1 MQPRAHGGRAHT
13 LAFPLL
19 WNLGEIE
26 GREMPCVESRLP
38 VYFRLN
44 LANCIDHRRHYVTN
58 ATRIAIR
65 EDEAVADDRGDI

>member
-1 MQPRAHGGRAHT
+1 
-13 LAFPLL
+13 
-19 WNLGEIE
+19 
-26 GREMPCVESRLP
+26 MPCVESRLP

-65 EDEAVADDRGDI
+65 EDEAVADDRGGI